1 MRKKFSARAAALGMS
16 GVLLTSALTGCTFGF
31 ASDPDDPNAVKEEEP
46 IDMTTD
52 TFQYDTSLSGTSI
65 VIMNTKAEIQTAL
78 EEIAKVFE
86 EKAGVHIEI
95 MPVTDGDSP
104 YTKVVS
110 LYNSGN
116 PPTLSILDTTDV
128 IALAE
133 EKAADLSNE
142 AWTGEAEEYLTKIN
156 GKVYSFPLCIEG
168 RGIIY
173 NKSVIEDTLGTEF
186 DPSEIKTQDDFA
198 ALLQSLRDNGMK
210 NPISMAKEDW
220 SLGAHQ
226 LQYIYETYDGTSDG
240 AAEVINE
247 LKDGTLYLPDYSRMN
262 EFLNAFDLLKE
273 YNVAKGDPLGAD
285 YDEMAID
292 LADGKT
298 AFWFNGNWAWPNHII
313 SMDPADYPEEFAQ
326 YSDYLLGRSML
337 VKKATTIPVES
348 IVRGY
353 LTGSGKKTYDADGTV
368 CGIKLPE
375 GLTEASKLPEPIF
388 TPSTKAELG
397 DHDENISF
405 ERCCEIVGTDV
416 ATQLRDAS
424 LAIYKAAAEYA
435 ATRGII
441 IADTKF
447 EFGFIDGKLTLID
460 ECLTPDSSRFWPAE
474 GYAEG
479 EVQPSYDKQ
488 YVRDWLRANWNMQ
501 GEPPRI
507 PAEVIEGTSNR
518 YQEAFQII
526 TGTKFEPKGV

>member
-31 ASDPDDPNAVKEEEP
+31 ASDPDDPNAVKEEVP

-95 MPVTDGDSP
+95 MPVPDGDSP

-156 GKVYSFPLCIEG
+156 RKVYSFPLCIEG

-186 DPSEIKTQDDFA
+186 DPSNIKTQDDFA
-198 ALLQSLRDNGMK
+198 ALLQNLRDNGMK

-226 LQYIYETYDGTSDG
+226 LQYIYETYNGTSDG

-247 LKDGTLYLPDYSRMN
+247 LKDGTLYLPDYTRMN
-262 EFLNAFDLLKE
+262 EFLNTFDLLKE

-298 AFWFNGNWAWPNHII
+298 AFWFNGNWAWAEI
-313 SMDPADYPEEFAQ
+313 SDYIEDDTEIGIMPVPQNGTEENANVNDYICGGATKQVMIDKECNDEKQQAAAKDFLDWLANTAEGNKVLVDDCSLVPAFSNITEEATNMLGQSIQRYTVEGKLFDQPSNYPGDHWSEVGAIMQKYLDKQIDRAEFA
-326 YSDYLLGRSML
+326 
-337 VKKATTIPVES
+337 K
-348 IVRGY
+348 
-353 LTGSGKKTYDADGTV
+353 
-368 CGIKLPE
+368 
-375 GLTEASKLPEPIF
+375 
-388 TPSTKAELG
+388 
-397 DHDENISF
+397 
-405 ERCCEIVGTDV
+405 
-416 ATQLRDAS
+416 
-424 LAIYKAAAEYA
+424 
-435 ATRGII
+435 
-441 IADTKF
+441 
-447 EFGFIDGKLTLID
+447 
-460 ECLTPDSSRFWPAE
+460 
-474 GYAEG
+474 
-479 EVQPSYDKQ
+479 EVQDYWTNLS
-488 YVRDWLRANWNMQ
+488 
-501 GEPPRI
+501 E
-507 PAEVIEGTSNR
+507 
-518 YQEAFQII
+518 
-526 TGTKFEPKGV
+526 